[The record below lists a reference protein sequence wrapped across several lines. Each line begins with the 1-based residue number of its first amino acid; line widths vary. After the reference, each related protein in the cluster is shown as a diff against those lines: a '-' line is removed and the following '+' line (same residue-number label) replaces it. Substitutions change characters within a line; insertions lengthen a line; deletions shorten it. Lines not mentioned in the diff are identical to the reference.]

1 MKTILIFFLSL
12 LIQFQCLKAADN
24 ILITNAIIE
33 LDWDLDGNTD
43 AQMSYIEARSILPSM
58 RIPSFFLFLS
68 PSEPNLFYLANGSEI
83 NINDPSKSAP
93 PILIFGAGGKDSF
106 LKTNVTLWD
115 AIGGSGPFDFGYGYD
130 GPIGVGHAFV
140 FGLSVVRPTG
150 RHFGWARVQGTN
162 GLTYGGNYGNRLTN
176 RPPVFSEITIN
187 PVPWA
192 AIPLG
197 RPSPGGPK
205 LSFTRQKN
213 NTLRLT
219 YPDWGTRYAVRR
231 RTGPKGPV
239 AQIYA
244 GGHEGLVATNGVFT
258 VDVPLDQTNG
268 YFELFLPAA
277 NR

>member
-1 MKTILIFFLSL
+1 M
-12 LIQFQCLKAADN
+12 
-24 ILITNAIIE
+24 
-33 LDWDLDGNTD
+33 
-43 AQMSYIEARSILPSM
+43 
-58 RIPSFFLFLS
+58 
-68 PSEPNLFYLANGSEI
+68 
-83 NINDPSKSAP
+83 
-93 PILIFGAGGKDSF
+93 
-106 LKTNVTLWD
+106 
-115 AIGGSGPFDFGYGYD
+115 
-130 GPIGVGHAFV
+130 
-140 FGLSVVRPTG
+140 VRPTG

-162 GLTYGGNYGNRLTN
+162 GLSYGENFGNRFTN

-205 LSFTRQKN
+205 LAFTRQKN

-219 YPDWGTRYAVRR
+219 YPDWGSRYAVRR
-231 RTGPKGPV
+231 RSRPKGDV
-239 AQIYA
+239 TQVYA

-268 YFELFLPAA
+268 YFELYLPAA